1 MGKEIRTPLFSIHK
15 GLDAKIIAFHGW
27 EMPVEYSG
35 IIDEHKAVRMSAGL
49 FDVSHMNTLKI
60 SGDGALMFLQSI
72 STNDIA
78 TCDVNGMK
86 YSVVGREDGTF
97 VDDIVII
104 RKSNGFLLVTNTAR
118 KEVLMNWLNMHNMH
132 KENFTIEDVTDN
144 TAILALQ
151 GPDSTAIL
159 SSIADRPGDIRFWH
173 GAEILI
179 AGIETYTTRSGY
191 TGEDGF
197 EIYCRSEDAE
207 GLWQSIMDAG
217 DVKPVGLGARDS
229 LRLEMGYILS
239 GMDITD
245 ENNPLE
251 AGLEWAI
258 KWRKDFIGREA
269 LLKIKE
275 TGVTRNLVGLKLDRG
290 IPRHG
295 YDILDDK
302 NNKIGIVTSGTISP
316 VLGVGIGLGYV
327 EPGYSHPD
335 TKIGIMIRNKVYNGM
350 VVRTPFIG
358 GRT

>member
-1 MGKEIRTPLFSIHK
+1 METETRTPLFSIHK
-15 GLDAKIIAFHGW
+15 DLGAKTIAFHGW
-27 EMPVEYSG
+27 EMPVEYTG
-35 IIDEHKAVRMSAGL
+35 IIDEHKAVRMSAGI
-49 FDVSHMNTLKI
+49 FDVSHMNTLEV
-60 SGDGALMFLQSI
+60 SGDEALMFLQSI

-86 YSVVGREDGTF
+86 YSVVVREDGTF

-104 RKSNGFLLVTNTAR
+104 RKSDVFLLVTNTAR
-118 KEVLMNWLNMHNMH
+118 KDVLMKWLNML
-132 KENFTIEDVTDN
+132 KENVTIEDVTEN

-151 GPDSTAIL
+151 GPDATAIL
-159 SSIADRPGDIRFWH
+159 SRIADRPGDIRFWH
-173 GAEILI
+173 GADLQI

-197 EIYCRSEDAE
+197 EIYCHSRDAE

-269 LLKIKE
+269 LLKIRE
-275 TGVTRNLVGLKLDRG
+275 AGVTRNLVGLKLDRG

-302 NNKIGIVTSGTISP
+302 NNNVGVVTSGTISP

-327 EPGYSHPD
+327 ERAYSHID
-335 TKIGIMIRNKVYNGM
+335 SKIGIMIRNKVYNGM

-358 GRT
+358 GRI

>member
-1 MGKEIRTPLFSIHK
+1 MGKEIRTPLLSIHK
-15 GLDAKIIAFHGW
+15 GLGAKTIAFHGW

-49 FDVSHMNTLKI
+49 FDISHMNTLEV

-72 STNDIA
+72 ATNDIA
-78 TCDVNGMK
+78 TCDVNCMK
-86 YSVVGREDGTF
+86 YSVVVREDGTF

-104 RKSNGFLLVTNTAR
+104 RKNDGFLLVTNTAR
-118 KEVLMNWLNMHNMH
+118 KNVLMNWLNMH
-132 KENFTIEDVTDN
+132 KENVTIEDITES

-151 GPDSTAIL
+151 GPEATAIL
-159 SSIADRPGDIRFWH
+159 SGIADRPGDIRFWH
-173 GAEILI
+173 GADLQI

-197 EIYCRSEDAE
+197 EIYCHSRDAE
-207 GLWQSIMDAG
+207 RLWQIIMDAG

-258 KWRKDFIGREA
+258 KWRKDFIGKEA
-269 LLKIKE
+269 LLKIKK
-275 TGVTRNLVGLKLDRG
+275 TGVTRNLVGFKLDRG

-295 YDILDDK
+295 YDILDD
-302 NNKIGIVTSGTISP
+302 NNNTIGVVTSGTISP

-358 GRT
+358 GRI